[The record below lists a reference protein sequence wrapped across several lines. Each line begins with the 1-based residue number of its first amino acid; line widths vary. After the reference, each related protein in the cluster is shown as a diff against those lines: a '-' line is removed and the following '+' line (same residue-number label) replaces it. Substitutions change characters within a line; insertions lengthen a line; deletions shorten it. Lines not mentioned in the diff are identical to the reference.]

1 MNNINLPVRP
11 KRLRQSVACRNLLQ
25 ETHLQK
31 EKLIAPLFIHAG
43 LSQKQPISSMPEQFQ
58 FGLDNLA
65 EEVIELHQLGIQAV
79 LLFGIPKT
87 KDSQGSDSLQ
97 QNGIIQQAVPIIK
110 QAVPEMLV
118 IADVCFC
125 EYTDHGHCGVLK
137 GDHIDNDKTLSLLSQ
152 QAISFAQAGVDW
164 IAPSSM
170 TDGMVAAIR
179 QGLDEEGF
187 TNIPIL
193 SYAVKYSS
201 AFYGPF
207 REAAEG
213 APKFGDRKTYQMN
226 PANSNEAIR
235 EALLDVE
242 EGADMLMVKPA
253 QNYLDIIYRIK
264 QTLPEMPL
272 CAYQVSGEYS
282 LIMKG
287 AETGLVDLE
296 QAMIESLLAIKRAGA
311 DMIITYFAKRYAKF
325 VTKISK

>member
-1 MNNINLPVRP
+1 MNDIHLPIRL
-11 KRLRQSVACRNLLQ
+11 KRLRQSAASRSLLQ
-25 ETHLQK
+25 ETYLQP

-43 LSQKQPISSMPEQFQ
+43 LSQKQAIRSMPEQYQ
-58 FGLDNLA
+58 LCLSDLA
-65 EEVIELHQLGIQAV
+65 EEVTTLHHLGIKAV
-79 LLFGIPKT
+79 LLFGIPSS
-87 KDSQGSDSLQ
+87 KDAQGKSALLA
-97 QNGIIQQAVPIIK
+97 NGIIQQAIPIIK
-110 QAVPEMLV
+110 QAVPDMLV

-125 EYTDHGHCGVLK
+125 EYTDHGHCGVLN
-137 GDHIDNDKTLSLLSQ
+137 GEHIDNDKTLALLAEQAVSL
-152 QAISFAQAGVDW
+152 AQAGVDW

-179 QGLDEEGF
+179 QGLDQAGF
-187 TNIPIL
+187 IHVSIL

-226 PANSNEAIR
+226 PANSNEAVR

-253 QNYLDIIYRIK
+253 QNYLDVIYRIK
-264 QTLPEMPL
+264 ETLPEIPL

-287 AETGLVDLE
+287 AESGLVDLN
-296 QAMIESLLAIKRAGA
+296 QAMIESLMAIKRAGA
-311 DMIITYFAKRYAKF
+311 DMIITYFAKRFASTF
-325 VTKISK
+325 HHPA